1 MGELALV
8 RQCSILIDSGKVGGQ
23 RTRTSPSLSLGEQD
37 EQRTWREK
45 EGDLSEKSVREQ
57 GITHRL
63 LQGKGSGQG
72 RSIVVKK
79 FSSIAV

>member
-1 MGELALV
+1 MQG
-8 RQCSILIDSGKVGGQ
+8 
-23 RTRTSPSLSLGEQD
+23 
-37 EQRTWREK
+37 REK